1 MPCYKW
7 LTDQSWTMVDITIL
21 ELHLDDSSLTAN
33 APFSSGRKQV
43 SASDEPPE
51 EESSGSKGKA
61 IGAVVGLVFLAV
73 VAYVVKSKVL
83 GGGDEPEGEEFEVA
97 DVKA

>member
-1 MPCYKW
+1 
-7 LTDQSWTMVDITIL
+7 MVDITIL

-33 APFSSGRKQV
+33 APFSSGRKEV
-43 SASDEPPE
+43 AASDEPPE
-51 EESSGSKGKA
+51 QESSGSKGKA

-73 VAYVVKSKVL
+73 VSVGVKKKL
-83 GGGDEPEGEEFEVA
+83 LGGGGDEPEGEEFEVA